1 MRAHLWHSGRA
12 QPIQRIITVPTMA
25 KIDELLAH
33 VTDNNLRR
41 ELSAALAELRR
52 QKKFGLVFEKHLPE
66 MALLPSS
73 QIRVG
78 SAVVMRL
85 DPRPLEAL
93 VVQAIDG
100 SRATVVD
107 AASKAKIVA
116 LTDLLLVKPFGE
128 PVYPVLQAT
137 HRWEGDAGRPNH
149 VVVTG
154 ENFYALQALRFGLT
168 GKVDC
173 IYIDPPFNTGAR
185 DWKYNNSYV
194 DKGDT
199 WRHSKWL
206 SFMERRLK
214 LASDLLKPNGVLVIA
229 IDENEASHLGLL
241 LEDLFPRARRQL
253 VSICTNPSG
262 ASGEGLSRVD
272 EYAFFCFFGDALPVP
287 TPDDMLLG
295 DESKAGVESQVEWE
309 SLLRRGNQWYRKE
322 RFNLCYPVLIDP
334 SSGRIVGA
342 GGPLPQNVADDR
354 RPSKVD
360 GFPAAWPVRR
370 DGRLGIWRVD
380 GKRLATLLADGFAYA
395 SSFDEQRKT
404 WTIRYLLAGTVAK
417 IQAGEI
423 EVKGRGARG
432 EALLGAPKSRQTIA
446 KTIWHRGRHIAGGA
460 YGTQLLS
467 DLLGVRG
474 AFPYPK
480 SLYAT
485 RDCLEVA
492 IGDRQDALIV
502 DFFGGSGTTVHAT
515 ALMNAA
521 DGGRRRCVL
530 VTNNEVDEKTTTSLN
545 RRGVQL
551 GDDEFEAKGIGRA
564 VTMPRL
570 KAAFSG
576 KRPDG
581 SPVEFAYIDGRPGES
596 GFDDNLTFFDLHYE
610 DSDAIDL
617 GNRFTSIVPALWLA
631 AGSYGQPPTGANAT
645 EPWFI
650 PTGAR
655 FAVLLDED
663 RFGEFVKRLPSRLL
677 THVWLVTDSE
687 PAFARMRERLPSVL
701 KVGMLY
707 RDYLRNFRISAEVNR

>member
-1 MRAHLWHSGRA
+1 
-12 QPIQRIITVPTMA
+12 MA
-25 KIDELLAH
+25 KIDDLLAH
-33 VTDNNLRR
+33 VTDSNLRR

-73 QIRVG
+73 QVRVG
-78 SAVVMRL
+78 SAVVLRL

-93 VVQAIDG
+93 VVRAIDG
-100 SRATVVD
+100 SKATVVD
-107 AASKAKIVA
+107 AAGVAKTVS

-128 PVYPVLQAT
+128 AVYPVLQVT
-137 HRWEGDAGRPNH
+137 DQLEGDPGRPNH
-149 VVVTG
+149 VIING

-185 DWKYNNSYV
+185 DWTYNNSYV
-194 DKGDT
+194 DKADT

-206 SFMERRLK
+206 SFIERRLK
-214 LASDLLKPNGVLVIA
+214 LASDLLKPNGVLVVA
-229 IDENEASHLGLL
+229 IDENEANHLGLL
-241 LEDLFPRARRQL
+241 LEDLFPKARRQL

-295 DESKAGVESQVEWE
+295 DESSAGVESQVEWE

-334 SSGRIVGA
+334 STARIVRA
-342 GGPLPQNVADDR
+342 GEPLPQSMADDK
-354 RPSKVD
+354 RPTIVD

-380 GKRLATLLADGFAYA
+380 GKRLEMLLADGFVYA
-395 SSFDEQRKT
+395 SSFDDQRKT

-423 EVKGRGARG
+423 EVKGRGPRG

-446 KTIWHRGRHIAGGA
+446 KTLWHRGRHIAGGA

-480 SLYAT
+480 SLYTT
-485 RDCLEVA
+485 RDCLAVA

-502 DFFGGSGTTVHAT
+502 DFFGGSGTTLHAT

-530 VTNNEVDEKTTTSLN
+530 VTNNEVDEKTTSSLN
-545 RRGVQL
+545 RRGVRI
-551 GDDEFEAKGIGRA
+551 GDEEFEAKGIGRA

-576 KRPDG
+576 KRSDG
-581 SPVEFAYIDGRPGES
+581 SPVEFAYIDGRPGEA
-596 GFDDNLTFFDLHYE
+596 GFDDNLTFFDLLYE
-610 DSDAIDL
+610 ERDAIDL
-617 GNRFTSIVPALWLA
+617 GNRFASIVPSLWLA
-631 AGSYGQPPTGANAT
+631 AGSCGQLPAGANAT
-645 EPWFI
+645 EPWFM
-650 PTGAR
+650 PTGAG

-663 RFGEFVKRLPSRLL
+663 RFGEFAKRLSDQEF

-687 PAFARMRERLPSVL
+687 PAFARMRERLPNTL
-701 KVGMLY
+701 NVGMLY
-707 RDYLRNFRISAEVNR
+707 RDYLRNFRISSEVNR